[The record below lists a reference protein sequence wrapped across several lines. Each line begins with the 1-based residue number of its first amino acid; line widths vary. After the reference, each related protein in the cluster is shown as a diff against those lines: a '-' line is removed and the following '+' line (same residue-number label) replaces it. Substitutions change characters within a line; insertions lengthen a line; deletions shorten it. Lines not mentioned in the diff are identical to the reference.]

1 MALITDPDNLLDAAV
16 DSEQNIFIDTALRT
30 IKIRNNAAAPAGP
43 ELSNDGVTLQALYSF
58 LKEEWKNDPKSK
70 DLISYPFPLI
80 AITPEQFEW
89 RFGWS
94 PADDSSRSL
103 IRTGGW
109 REFDID
115 NSTLRREYI
124 GTISLGNIQGT
135 PREEESGVV
144 QHKAYYAF
152 FDSADGTS
160 TAGPFD
166 YDFSGEVNQ
175 AVQTYDSSAFDRRG
189 DILRLFIRSK
199 PYEAPQASTAW
210 TFDQTDTTDIGI
222 SAGTTLPFN
231 TQRFPLV
238 EAEDLNIK
246 DRDGANLTDAIIEAN
261 QASGEKYS
269 GIDADGYQIDFLE
282 TLEQSNTFGYS
293 EDLLGGPFPFSV
305 KIDARSAL
313 SSASPLT
320 NAEVYSLTQYKLRQ
334 DSDIEQF
341 GAGAAKVGKLQDEL
355 LAFVGSTLTTKRVT
369 NTDQGGKKVGVA
381 ITNINT
387 GDINNTQLRDD
398 SDTLQSFPFSTSID
412 VTFSQ
417 DILNDGEN
425 AKAFLFYTFTRD
437 YAVGAEIGTS
447 ITIADVGTSATDAN
461 QDSANFTLNG
471 AISPTPLLRTG
482 TPNGL
487 DPATD
492 ADAYFLV
499 HKNSG
504 TGANHNVIWK
514 VTAISD
520 SSNFACI
527 TLDDTSKPEN
537 ETLNTTGDGMRTH
550 PLNSPGALMLDS
562 AGTTAENN
570 VAQRAETTL
579 AAGNLSAGTT
589 FKLAYAFDNNS
600 QKDRLNKVGAGD
612 ADNVALTV
620 RAIGLE
626 NGVFAEQAATV
637 TRQNTN
643 AVSLVSPVER
653 NYSNP

>member
-1 MALITDPDNLLDAAV
+1 MALITDPDNLLDAGT

-70 DLISYPFPLI
+70 DLISYPFPLV

-109 REFDID
+109 REFGID
-115 NSTLRREYI
+115 NTTLRREYV
-124 GTISLGNIQGT
+124 GVISLGNIQGT
-135 PREEESGVV
+135 PREEEAGVV
-144 QHKAYYAF
+144 QHKAYHAF

-160 TAGPFD
+160 TAGPFNFD
-166 YDFSGEVNQ
+166 YSGEVNQ
-175 AVQTYDSSAFDRRG
+175 AIQTYDSTSFDRRG
-189 DILRLFIRSK
+189 DILRLFIRST

-210 TFDQTDTTDIGI
+210 TFDQTDTVDIGLA
-222 SAGTTLPFN
+222 AGTTLPFN

-238 EAEDLNIK
+238 EGEDLNIK
-246 DRDGANLTDAIIEAN
+246 DRDGANLTDAIIEAA

-269 GIDADGYQIDFLE
+269 GVDATGYQIEFLE
-282 TLEQSNTFGYS
+282 TSEASNTFGYS
-293 EDLLGGPFPFSV
+293 EDLLGGPFDFGI

-313 SSASPLT
+313 GSASPLT
-320 NAEVYSLTQYKLRQ
+320 NSEVYALTQYKLRQ

-341 GAGAAKVGKLQDEL
+341 GAGTAKVGKLQDEL
-355 LAFVGSTLTTKRVT
+355 LAFVGSTLTTKLAT
-369 NTDQGGKKVGVA
+369 NTDQAGTETGTAVV
-381 ITNINT
+381 NISS

-398 SDTLQSFPFSTSID
+398 NNVLQSFPFSTSID

-417 DILNDGEN
+417 DILNDGAN

-447 ITIADVGTSATDAN
+447 ITIADVGTSATDAT
-461 QDSANFTLNG
+461 QDSANFTLSG
-471 AISPTPLLRTG
+471 AISPTPLLRPG
-482 TPNGL
+482 TPEGL
-487 DPATD
+487 DPATN
-492 ADAYFLV
+492 ANAYFLT

-504 TGANHNVIWK
+504 TGGNHNVIWK

-520 SSNFACI
+520 SSNFSCI
-527 TLDDTSKPEN
+527 TLDDTSVPTN
-537 ETLNTTGDGMRTH
+537 ETLNTSGDGIRTH

-562 AGTTAENN
+562 AGATSENN
-570 VAQRAETTL
+570 TAQRAETTL
-579 AAGNLSAGTT
+579 ASANLSAGTT
-589 FKLAYAFDNNS
+589 FKLSYAFDNNS
-600 QKDRLNKVGAGD
+600 QKDRLNKVGAAD

-620 RAIGLE
+620 RAIGLD
-626 NGVFAEQAATV
+626 NGVFAEQGATV